1 MSTPQQPIFYIDDS
15 ESFDKEI
22 QQLLEQ
28 LNDTTKPQFIVSMRN
43 FFKKV
48 FDWIKKMYKKSPLKI
63 NKERLKQEID
73 NLEE

>member
-1 MSTPQQPIFYIDDS
+1 MSSPQQPIFYLDDS

-28 LNDTTKPQFIVSMRN
+28 LNDTTKPQFTVSISN

-48 FDWIKKMYKKSPLKI
+48 FEWIKKIYKKLPIKI

-73 NLEE
+73 EL